1 MRMPLFA
8 TSLMIVWLQSFAV
21 VVIPDWTGP
30 AAAESREDLYR
41 KCRQA
46 IFGKYG
52 QPGAQYNRRPGSLV
66 LPSQFVIAAIDQC
79 VANGGREG

>member
-1 MRMPLFA
+1 MPLLA
-8 TSLMIVWLQSFAV
+8 MSLLIFFLQSFAV
-21 VVIPDWTGP
+21 ILIPTWAAP

-46 IFGKYG
+46 IFRKYG